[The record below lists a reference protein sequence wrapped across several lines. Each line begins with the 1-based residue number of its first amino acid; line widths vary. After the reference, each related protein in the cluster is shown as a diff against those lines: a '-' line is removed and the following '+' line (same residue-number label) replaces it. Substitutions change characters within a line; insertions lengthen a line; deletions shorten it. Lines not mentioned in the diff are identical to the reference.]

1 MHKDSQLH
9 IPASFV
15 ALFIA
20 PGQTKPHTPWA
31 DIAQRYDW
39 CEDMAQLLV
48 NSTQTQAHR
57 LGITASDAIAT
68 VRRGLHQGNTFT
80 PAEADWIVLRLD
92 ELLRSGL

>member
-1 MHKDSQLH
+1 MYKDSQLY
-9 IPASFV
+9 IPASFI
-15 ALFIA
+15 ALFID
-20 PGQTKPHTPWA
+20 PGQTKPHTPLA

-48 NSTQTQAHR
+48 NTTQTQTHR
-57 LGITASDAIAT
+57 LGITASDVIAT
-68 VRRGLHQGNTFT
+68 VRRNLHQSETFT